1 MPPRAEPAGGGG
13 WPPCPRPLCSRL
25 PASPAKKGPSEDKDD
40 ISKLVTGLMKTSI
53 CRQISYKTVEGNEVR
68 AAPSPCAPLPGTA
81 HGMVLTLCS
90 PPPRPPPG
98 PAAAPAPAP
107 WRRWWRRPLTNP
119 CPRPS
124 GGRWPAAVKVSN
136 TCPGHP
142 TCPELPALPW
152 LIAGPADSGAV
163 IFPLQPLKTA
173 SPPLPSSSRPSG
185 SCGPACPACPQVN
198 QPGEGVEARVPL
210 WEPQMEPQIPPDP
223 AAGS

>member
-1 MPPRAEPAGGGG
+1 MAPVSPSPVLTAPCLPSQEGPFGGQGRHLQAGHRADED
-13 WPPCPRPLCSRL
+13 LDL
-25 PASPAKKGPSEDKDD
+25 PADKLQDGGRERGESSPESVRTPPGDSTWDGAD
-40 ISKLVTGLMKTSI
+40 IVS
-53 CRQISYKTVEGNEVR
+53 
-68 AAPSPCAPLPGTA
+68 
-81 HGMVLTLCS
+81 
-90 PPPRPPPG
+90 PPRPPPG

-136 TCPGHP
+136 ACPGHP
-142 TCPELPALPW
+142 TCPELPALPR

-163 IFPLQPLKTA
+163 IFPPQPLKTA

-185 SCGPACPACPQVN
+185 SCGPASPACPQVN